1 MRKSRFT
8 DEQIIAIL
16 RQSDAGA
23 STKELC
29 RKHGI
34 HPHTFYAWRR
44 RFAGMEV
51 PEARRLRQL
60 EDENRRL
67 KHLVA
72 ELTLDKQALEV
83 MLGKKRR
90 GQAPSASLF
99 VWP

>member
-8 DEQIIAIL
+8 DEQIISIL
-16 RQSDAGA
+16 KQSDAGA
-23 STKELC
+23 ATKELC

-34 HPHTFYAWRR
+34 SPNTFYAWRKK
-44 RFAGMEV
+44 FGGMDV

-83 MLGKKRR
+83 MLGKKR
-90 GQAPSASLF
+90 
-99 VWP
+99 

>member
-16 RQSDAGA
+16 KQSDAGG

-34 HPHTFYAWRR
+34 SPNTFYAWRK
-44 RFAGMEV
+44 RFGDMDV

-83 MLGKKRR
+83 MLGKKR
-90 GQAPSASLF
+90 
-99 VWP
+99 

>member
-8 DEQIIAIL
+8 DEQIISIL
-16 RQSDAGA
+16 KQSDAGA

-34 HPHTFYAWRR
+34 SPNTFYAWRK
-44 RFAGMEV
+44 RFGGMDV

-83 MLGKKRR
+83 MLGKKR
-90 GQAPSASLF
+90 
-99 VWP
+99 

>member
-8 DEQIIAIL
+8 DEQIISIL
-16 RQSDAGA
+16 KQSDAGA
-23 STKELC
+23 STKKLC

-34 HPHTFYAWRR
+34 SPNTFYAWRKK
-44 RFAGMEV
+44 FGGMDV

-83 MLGKKRR
+83 MLGK
-90 GQAPSASLF
+90 SADDH
-99 VWP
+99 

>member
-8 DEQIIAIL
+8 DEQIISIL
-16 RQSDAGA
+16 KQSDAGA

-34 HPHTFYAWRR
+34 SHNTFYAWRK
-44 RFAGMEV
+44 RFGGMDV
-51 PEARRLRQL
+51 PDARRLRWL

-67 KHLVA
+67 KQVVA

-83 MLGKKRR
+83 MLGRR
-90 GQAPSASLF
+90 R
-99 VWP
+99 

>member
-16 RQSDAGA
+16 KQSDAGG
-23 STKELC
+23 STQELC

-34 HPHTFYAWRR
+34 SPNTFYAWRK
-44 RFAGMEV
+44 RFGDMDV

-83 MLGKKRR
+83 MLGKKR
-90 GQAPSASLF
+90 
-99 VWP
+99 